1 MNKKFKIVQ
10 IVIILLILIGSIGA
24 YFFINNK
31 KVENPVANIY
41 KNGKLVKSIKL
52 KDIKDDYEIK
62 IGDDKHFN
70 IIKVSKGGIK
80 VVKSNCYDKVC
91 MKTGEIHDSLLPIAC
106 LPNNL
111 IIKIE
116 GAKYDEFDTKSH

>member
-1 MNKKFKIVQ
+1 MGLLELTF
-10 IVIILLILIGSIGA
+10 LLII
-24 YFFINNK
+24 K
-31 KVENPVANIY
+31 KVENPAANIY

-70 IIKVSKGGIK
+70 IIKVSRGGIK
-80 VVKSNCYDKVC
+80 IVKSNCPDKVC